1 MATVATVNS
10 HIHKHVALE
19 VDPEVLVWEQ
29 PCPEL
34 AGLIEQGHLDDF
46 FVRDVCEEYVE
57 PLLSR
62 EIDVVVLG
70 CTHFPFVKPLLEEL
84 TAGRIQF
91 VDPAYETS
99 NLVCRILEHKNLY
112 NPQENLGT
120 VKLYFTKDIELGD
133 ILSASFLDTNRRTI
147 EHIYTIKEMPYVVYN
162 ILTVVV
168 SIIVAIAVLY
178 LLFRL
183 FALKQ
188 GDEKVILLPKRATNF
203 QVSDRN
209 FESITLFCDVPFVNK
224 GRQNGTIMDLFPR
237 PLLPEEQFDSV
248 KVDAWAMDINRPRHD
263 GYFEAVIIKP
273 RKGGTI
279 RVYVTLIGKS
289 GNIREDIKGF
299 PYMNIDIYY
308 QVVGREDY
316 HIDKQ
321 RIRLTPEE
329 VEPH

>member
-1 MATVATVNS
+1 M
-10 HIHKHVALE
+10 
-19 VDPEVLVWEQ
+19 W
-29 PCPEL
+29 
-34 AGLIEQGHLDDF
+34 F
-46 FVRDVCEEYVE
+46 
-57 PLLSR
+57 
-62 EIDVVVLG
+62 
-70 CTHFPFVKPLLEEL
+70 
-84 TAGRIQF
+84 
-91 VDPAYETS
+91 
-99 NLVCRILEHKNLY
+99 
-112 NPQENLGT
+112 
-120 VKLYFTKDIELGD
+120 
-133 ILSASFLDTNRRTI
+133 
-147 EHIYTIKEMPYVVYN
+147 YN

-237 PLLPEEQFDSV
+237 LLLPEEQFDSV

-329 VEPH
+329 VEAALGQ

>member
-1 MATVATVNS
+1 M
-10 HIHKHVALE
+10 
-19 VDPEVLVWEQ
+19 W
-29 PCPEL
+29 
-34 AGLIEQGHLDDF
+34 F
-46 FVRDVCEEYVE
+46 
-57 PLLSR
+57 
-62 EIDVVVLG
+62 
-70 CTHFPFVKPLLEEL
+70 
-84 TAGRIQF
+84 
-91 VDPAYETS
+91 
-99 NLVCRILEHKNLY
+99 
-112 NPQENLGT
+112 
-120 VKLYFTKDIELGD
+120 
-133 ILSASFLDTNRRTI
+133 
-147 EHIYTIKEMPYVVYN
+147 YN

-188 GDEKVILLPKRATNF
+188 GDEKVILLPKRAT
-203 QVSDRN
+203 
-209 FESITLFCDVPFVNK
+209 K

-279 RVYVTLIGKS
+279 RVYVTLKGKN

-329 VEPH
+329 VEAALGQ